1 MRLIGLVLALV
12 SNLLAL
18 LTTDAYGQASQP
30 RSAARIPTVGVL
42 YPGVP
47 DPAITGRRFSAVFA
61 LQEGLRELGY
71 VDGQNIVLMYRWA
84 GGKSEKLPDLAP
96 DKPPF
101 SGPTGINSCGTIVG
115 SSSSP
120 SPINGNPVPAIWTK
134 ADCD

>member
-1 MRLIGLVLALV
+1 MRSLGMGGHSQTFAINDSGRSIGLRVV
-12 SNLLAL
+12 N
-18 LTTDAYGQASQP
+18 G
-30 RSAARIPTVGVL
+30 GVL
-42 YPGVP
+42 GLNRL
-47 DPAITGRRFSAVFA
+47 GRGAP
-61 LQEGLRELGY
+61 
-71 VDGQNIVLMYRWA
+71 
-84 GGKSEKLPDLAP
+84 EKLPDLAP